1 MSADSGWRINAAMN
15 DTSKSLGRSI
25 SRRLKSAPVSAILL
39 IIGGV
44 WLIPNIGLFFQS
56 LRTPAAISESGWWT
70 AILDFGSLSLDPYR
84 NLLASPIIVRSIWN
98 TFAITIPST
107 VLVVLISAFAGYAL
121 GCMRFR
127 GRDAIFL
134 GVVALLVVPVQVA
147 LIPIAQLYN
156 RLGIFG
162 SLAGLILFHVGFGL
176 PFGVFL
182 LRNMYSTIPR
192 ALFEAAKVDGAGHG
206 RIFFTMALPLV
217 SPSIAS
223 LSIFQFVWVWNNLLA
238 ALVFTRQSSAPLT
251 VAIQQQ
257 MRNFGSN
264 VDIIAPAAFLLLLV
278 PMLIF
283 LAFQRFFVEGMTGG
297 SVK

>member
-1 MSADSGWRINAAMN
+1 MKRSSDSLFAGVLRRV
-15 DTSKSLGRSI
+15 KSTP
-25 SRRLKSAPVSAILL
+25 ASAILIL
-39 IIGGV
+39 IGGI

-56 LRTPAAISESGWWT
+56 VRTPAAISQSGWWT
-70 AILDFGSLSLDPYR
+70 AILNIGSLTLDPYR
-84 NLLASPIIVRSIWN
+84 NLLSSPIVVRSIWN
-98 TFAITIPST
+98 TFAITIPAT
-107 VLVVLISAFAGYAL
+107 LLVVFISAFAGYAL

-127 GRDAIFL
+127 GRDTIFL
-134 GVVALLVVPVQVA
+134 MLVALLVVPVQVA

-156 RLGIFG
+156 QLGIFG
-162 SLAGLILFHVGFGL
+162 SLIGLILFHVGFGL

-206 RIFFTMALPLV
+206 RIFLTMALPLV
-217 SPSIAS
+217 SPSLAS

-238 ALVFTRQSSAPLT
+238 AMVFTRQESAPLT

-264 VDIIAPAAFLLLLV
+264 VDIIAPAAFVLLLV